1 MDAFFK
7 ANILS
12 IETLVDLCAIFGV
25 SNRGILG
32 HMLDRVA
39 EKRPTFRD
47 EMIGFMAMT
56 VKKIEEVT
64 KHMMDSKKGNAR
76 EKQAVE
82 EYAQFLND
90 AVWNMS
96 VLHQIA
102 PWVGDGRGS
111 RMKQNDDDS
120 QIVYCLVTDAH
131 SLLYPSEL
139 KVVLNAAYQSLSSH
153 PAIQERMLI
162 GCY

>member
-12 IETLVDLCAIFGV
+12 IETLIDLCAIFGV

-64 KHMMDSKKGNAR
+64 KHMMDSKKGNTR

-90 AVWNMS
+90 AIWTLS

-102 PWVGDGRGS
+102 PWVWDGFGRN
-111 RMKQNDDDS
+111 RKENDN
-120 QIVYCLVTDAH
+120 
-131 SLLYPSEL
+131 P
-139 KVVLNAAYQSLSSH
+139 
-153 PAIQERMLI
+153 
-162 GCY
+162 